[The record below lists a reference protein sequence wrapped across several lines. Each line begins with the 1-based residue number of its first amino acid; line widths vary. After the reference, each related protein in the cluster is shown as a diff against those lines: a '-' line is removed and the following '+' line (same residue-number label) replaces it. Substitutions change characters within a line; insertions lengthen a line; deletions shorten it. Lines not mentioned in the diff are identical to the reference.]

1 MWEGSFAAL
10 FFCPL
15 TPSPLPLFPPSIFP
29 LLAQSIGYNIGFP
42 SHPPP
47 DTPAAAAVSAADWER
62 IHAAARKSGAHEFV
76 SALPQAYDTLCGTRG
91 SQLSGGQKQRL
102 CIARA
107 LLRSAPV
114 LLLDEATSA
123 LDSASEALVQASLDA
138 LLAAKRAEGAGATVL
153 VIAHRLSTVQSA
165 DFVVVMEAGR
175 VVESGKYVDLAAK
188 EGGLFKSMLALQGLA

>member
-1 MWEGSFAAL
+1 M
-10 FFCPL
+10 
-15 TPSPLPLFPPSIFP
+15 SP
-29 LLAQSIGYNIGFP
+29 
-42 SHPPP
+42 
-47 DTPAAAAVSAADWER
+47 ADWER

-76 SALPQAYDTLCGTRG
+76 SAMPQAYDTLCGTRG

-165 DFVVVMEAGR
+165 DFVVVMEAGK